1 VNIENVWL
9 KTEEE
14 VKRRNPTREFSQK
27 KIPLVF
33 KKLIFK
39 NLIYSLTAVKYDI
52 LI

>member
-1 VNIENVWL
+1 LAKNG
-9 KTEEE
+9 KGRE

-27 KIPLVF
+27 KNSPCF
-33 KKLIFK
+33 QKTYFK